1 MTVSVE
7 DFMSVLDAAFG
18 LFWRFDKV
26 GGASSDSFGHDRR
39 KWLEVFPFQEQ
50 LVKQSVVR
58 ESFDRSGHLEH
69 KNWMVSA
76 VNFSFEADSMASSAW
91 STLLFLF
98 LSSLNGSTGERKA
111 SAP

>member
-76 VNFSFEADSMASSAW
+76 VNFSFEADSMASSA
-91 STLLFLF
+91 
-98 LSSLNGSTGERKA
+98 
-111 SAP
+111 